1 MLQDYKLG
9 LRALLK
15 FPGLTIAGGLAL
27 AITIGI
33 GAGWHD
39 LWGKILS
46 PTIPLPEGDR
56 IILIE
61 TQNTLTNRPELRV
74 LRDFLE
80 WRRDVRTIE
89 GLGAY
94 RTATRVLTAAE
105 SAREPIQIAE
115 LTAAAFRTARVR
127 PLFGRGLLD
136 SDETVGAPR
145 VIVLGYDVWQRSLA
159 GRQDVV
165 GSVVKIGD
173 ASATVVGVMPNG
185 FAYPVNHD
193 AWTPLQ
199 LRASYGALEGAAISV
214 IGRLAAGVTRTQAD
228 AELRVLGARAAS
240 ALPHTHEHLHTSVI
254 HLGENPDFTGVAQL
268 AITNLPVLL
277 LLLIACMSVG
287 TLVYARTATR
297 EGEIA
302 LRSAL
307 GASRTRII
315 AQLFVETLVL
325 TSVAAAVGLTA
336 ADTTLRW
343 AIGTLFASR
352 APFWLTP
359 GLALTTILYAAGLA
373 TVSAAVLSLLPALR
387 ATRARVQPHLTNLGS
402 SGATL
407 RFGRVWTGAMV
418 TQVALTAIAIPAAM
432 ETGSETF
439 RNGRI
444 RAAFPSG
451 EYVAARVEVDRP
463 VDEDASAF
471 EERRARAYADLER
484 RIAEEPGVIGVTFAD
499 RAPGTTPRGQSVDV
513 APSPGSAPAFGDS
526 PQTWSVGTGFFE
538 VFDRPI
544 VLGRAFHD
552 GDRSSDARTVI
563 VNETFAR
570 RLASL
575 TGASP
580 IGSRLRYRPA
590 AYMEPDDPG
599 YAEMMARSAEWFD
612 IVGVVRDLGLD
623 PDDRGSEQPAVFHAA
638 SAGTLSSLVTSVRV
652 RGNPATLVARL
663 PIIAAAANASLYVQ
677 EARTLADWVHRR
689 DMNMLVTTAA
699 LVGTTSLVLFLS
711 ALGIYS
717 LMSVTVSRRTR
728 EIGLRAALGARPRDV
743 LAGTL
748 SRAAVLM
755 GSGVFAGGFLLLL
768 FVAMSGEDVA
778 LYAGFL
784 ALTAAVI
791 MAAALIASIVP
802 ARRALGINPTEA
814 LREA

>member
-27 AITIGI
+27 AIAIGI
-33 GAGWHD
+33 GAGWYD
-39 LWGKILS
+39 VWGKVLS
-46 PTIPLPEGDR
+46 PAIPLPDGDR
-56 IILIE
+56 IVLIE

-80 WRRDVRTIE
+80 WRRELRTIE

-94 RTATRVLTAAE
+94 RTATRILTVAE
-105 SAREPIQIAE
+105 LAREPIQTAE
-115 LTAAAFRTARVR
+115 LTAAAFRTARVP
-127 PLFGRGLLD
+127 PLLGRGLLD
-136 SDETVGAPR
+136 SDETAGAPS
-145 VIVLGYDVWQRSLA
+145 VVVLGYDVWQRALG

-173 ASATVVGVMPNG
+173 TPAAVIGVMPDG

-199 LRASYGALEGAAISV
+199 LRASYGALEGGAISV

-228 AELRVLGARAAS
+228 AELGVLGERAAS
-240 ALPHTHEHLHTSVI
+240 ALPNTHEHLRTSVV
-254 HLGENPDFTGVAQL
+254 HMGETPDFTGAAQL
-268 AITNLPVLL
+268 AFTNLPVLL
-277 LLLIACMSVG
+277 VLLIACMSVG

-307 GASRTRII
+307 GATRTRII
-315 AQLFVETLVL
+315 SQLFVETLVF
-325 TSVAAAVGLTA
+325 TSVAAAVGLLA

-343 AIGTLFASR
+343 AIGTLFASS
-352 APFWLTP
+352 APFWITP
-359 GLALTTILYAAGLA
+359 GLRLTTILYAGGLA
-373 TVSAAVLSLLPALR
+373 VVTAGMLSLLPALR
-387 ATRARVQPHLTNLGS
+387 ATRARVQPHLANAGTG
-402 SGATL
+402 GATL

-439 RNGRI
+439 RNERI

-451 EYVAARVEVDRP
+451 EYLAARIEVDRP
-463 VDEDASAF
+463 LDEEASAF
-471 EERRARAYADLER
+471 EERRARIYAALER
-484 RIAEEPGVIGVTFAD
+484 RIGAEPGVIAVTFAD
-499 RAPGTTPRGQSVDV
+499 RAPGTTPRTRTAEVE
-513 APSPGSAPAFGDS
+513 ASPGAGLVLRDGVRTSSIGP
-526 PQTWSVGTGFFE
+526 GFFE
-538 VFDRPI
+538 AYERPI
-544 VLGRAFHD
+544 VAGRAFHE
-552 GDRSSDARTVI
+552 GDRSSAARNVI
-563 VNETFAR
+563 VNEAFAR
-570 RLASL
+570 RLARS
-575 TGASP
+575 ASGSAL
-580 IGSRLRYRPA
+580 GSRLRYAPSLEL
-590 AYMEPDDPG
+590 EPDDPG
-599 YAEMMARSAEWFD
+599 YAQMIALSEQWFE

-623 PDDRGSEQPAVFHAA
+623 PDDRGDEQPYVFHAA
-638 SAGTLSSLVTSVRV
+638 SAGTLSPLVISVRV
-652 RGNPATLVARL
+652 RGNPATQVARL
-663 PIIAAAANASLYVQ
+663 PIVAADADASLYVQ
-677 EARTLADWVHRR
+677 EARTLGDWIHRR
-689 DMNMLVTTAA
+689 DLNMLVTTGA
-699 LVGTTSLVLFLS
+699 LVGTTSLVWFLS

-768 FVAMSGEDVA
+768 FVAMSGDDVA

-784 ALTAAVI
+784 AVTAAVI
-791 MAAALIASIVP
+791 MAAALLASIVP
-802 ARRALGINPTEA
+802 ARRALRINPTEA
-814 LREA
+814 LRDA

>member
-33 GAGWHD
+33 GAGWYD
-39 LWGKILS
+39 VWGKILS

-56 IILIE
+56 IVLIE

-80 WRRDVRTIE
+80 WRRDLQTIE

-94 RTATRVLTAAE
+94 RTATRILTAAE

-115 LTAAAFRTARVR
+115 LTAAAFRTARVP
-127 PLFGRGLLD
+127 PLLGRGLLD
-136 SDETVGAPR
+136 SDETAAAPS
-145 VIVLGYDVWQRSLA
+145 VIVLGYNVWQRSLG

-173 ASATVVGVMPNG
+173 TSATVIGVMPDG

-199 LRASYGALEGAAISV
+199 LRASYGALEGGAISV
-214 IGRLAAGVTRTQAD
+214 IGRLAAGMTRAQAD
-228 AELRVLGARAAS
+228 AELRVLGERAAS
-240 ALPHTHEHLHTSVI
+240 AFPKTHEHLQASVI
-254 HLGENPDFTGVAQL
+254 HMGENPDFTGVAQL
-268 AITNLPVLL
+268 ALTNLPVLL
-277 LLLIACMSVG
+277 VLLIACMSVG

-315 AQLFVETLVL
+315 GQLFVETLVL
-325 TSVAAAVGLTA
+325 TSVAAAVGLIA

-343 AIGTLFASR
+343 AIGTLFASS
-352 APFWLTP
+352 APFWMTP
-359 GLALTTILYAAGLA
+359 GLALTTILYGAGLA
-373 TVSAAVLSLLPALR
+373 VVSAAVLSLLPALR

-402 SGATL
+402 GGATL
-407 RFGRVWTGAMV
+407 RFGRLWTGAMI

-439 RNGRI
+439 RNARV

-451 EYVAARVEVDRP
+451 EYFAARVEVDRP
-463 VDEDASAF
+463 LDEDASAF
-471 EERRARAYADLER
+471 EVRRARAYADLER
-484 RIAEEPGVIGVTFAD
+484 RIAQEPGVVAVTFAD
-499 RAPGTTPRGQSVDV
+499 RAPGSGPRTRVGEVES
-513 APSPGSAPAFGDS
+513 SPGAEPAYEDLFWTSA
-526 PQTWSVGTGFFE
+526 VGPGFFE
-538 VFDRPI
+538 AFDRPI
-544 VLGRAFHD
+544 VTGRAFH
-552 GDRSSDARTVI
+552 GEDRSPGARTVI
-563 VNETFAR
+563 VNQAFAR
-570 RLASL
+570 EYSR
-575 TGASP
+575 GAGGGSP
-580 IGSRLRYRPA
+580 IGARLRYRASFAGADASA
-590 AYMEPDDPG
+590 AEP
-599 YAEMMARSAEWFD
+599 WFE
-612 IVGVVRDLGLD
+612 IIGVVRDVGLD
-623 PDDRGSEQPAVFHAA
+623 PDDAGDERPYVFHAA
-638 SAGTLSSLVTSVRV
+638 SSETVSPLVMSVRV

-663 PIIAAAANASLYVQ
+663 PIIAADANASLYVQ
-677 EARTLADWVHRR
+677 EALTLGDWIHRR
-689 DMNMLVTTAA
+689 DMNMLVTTGA

-755 GSGVFAGGFLLLL
+755 GSGVFAGGSLLLL
-768 FVAMSGEDVA
+768 FVAMSGDDVA

-784 ALTAAVI
+784 AFTAAVI
-791 MAAALIASIVP
+791 MAAAVLASIVP
-802 ARRALGINPTEA
+802 ARRALSINPTEA